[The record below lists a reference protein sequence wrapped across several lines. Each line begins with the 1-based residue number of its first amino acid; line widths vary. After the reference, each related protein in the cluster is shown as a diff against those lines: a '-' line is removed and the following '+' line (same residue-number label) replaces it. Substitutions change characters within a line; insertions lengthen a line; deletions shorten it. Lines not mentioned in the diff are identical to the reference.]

1 MLASVGLNGY
11 EALVNAV
18 AGNIVL
24 ALRSK
29 KLPGLERMLRFGLEK
44 ALINVLGS
52 FIGHYV
58 SPMVDGVNSLDIEY
72 LTQAMAGGIS
82 SYWNPGMSATYL
94 AQEQLM
100 ISLVSH
106 LIAAK
111 SSAVGVGYINANLGN
126 SGINT
131 VNPNVV
137 LY

>member
-11 EALVNAV
+11 EALVNGVDGAV
-18 AGNIVL
+18 VL
-24 ALRSK
+24 SLRSK
-29 KLPGLERMLRFGLEK
+29 KLPGLERMLKFGLEK

-52 FIGHYV
+52 VLGHYL
-58 SPMVDGVNSLDIEY
+58 SPMVDGVNPLDIEY
-72 LTQAMAGGIS
+72 LAQAIAGGIS
-82 SYWNPGMSATYL
+82 SYWNPGLSGTYL

-111 SSAVGVGYINANLGN
+111 STAVGIPYINAKLGN
-126 SGINT
+126 TGIET

>member
-1 MLASVGLNGY
+1 ML
-11 EALVNAV
+11 
-18 AGNIVL
+18 
-24 ALRSK
+24 K
-29 KLPGLERMLRFGLEK
+29 FGLEK

-52 FIGHYV
+52 VLGHYI
-58 SPMVDGVNSLDIEY
+58 SPMVDGVNPLDIEY
-72 LTQAMAGGIS
+72 LAQAIAGLSG
-82 SYWNPGMSATYL
+82 TYL

-111 SSAVGVGYINANLGN
+111 STAVGIPYINAKLGN
-126 SGINT
+126 TGIET

>member
-11 EALVNAV
+11 EALVNGV
-18 AGNIVL
+18 AGAVVL
-24 ALRSK
+24 SLRSK
-29 KLPGLERMLRFGLEK
+29 KLPGLERMLKFGLEK

-52 FIGHYV
+52 VLGHYI
-58 SPMVDGVNSLDIEY
+58 SPMVDGIEY
-72 LTQAMAGGIS
+72 LAQAIAGGIS
-82 SYWNPGMSATYL
+82 SYWNPGLSGTYL

-111 SSAVGVGYINANLGN
+111 STAVGIPYINAKLGN
-126 SGINT
+126 TGIET